1 MARNDPELRLRLP
14 EGLKAEIEEHARK
27 NQRSLNAEVVARL
40 QESVAWQDYDI
51 PTMAEQLENLESRL
65 SKVEERIFED
75 PSNFD

>member
-14 EGLKAEIEEHARK
+14 EGLKAEIEEHAKK

-51 PTMAEQLENLESRL
+51 EDMAKQLEEHESRL
-65 SKVEERIFED
+65 DKIERRFYQD